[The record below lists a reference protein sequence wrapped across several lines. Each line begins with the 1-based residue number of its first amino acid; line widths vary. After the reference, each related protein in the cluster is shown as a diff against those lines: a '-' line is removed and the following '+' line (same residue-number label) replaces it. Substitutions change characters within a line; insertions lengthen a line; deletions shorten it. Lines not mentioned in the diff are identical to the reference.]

1 MGSDG
6 SLSTFFPAKILLFGE
21 YTVINGGVAL
31 AIPFNHFQGAWQI
44 SNTPAYDWN
53 PLLRFLQAN
62 PELGID
68 ALQLERDLVAGAGYV
83 STIPQGKG
91 LGSSGALVA
100 SIFDYYSLQKDLS
113 LLEVKH
119 MLSQMEGFY
128 HGQSSGVDPLV
139 SWLKK
144 PLLLDAQFNPQVAE
158 LPVEHW
164 RELERWFL
172 FDSEVSRHS
181 APLIAAFKQKMQD
194 EAFQK
199 TMGHLKLVIHE
210 AIDAYQEIN
219 EAVMGQ
225 VMMDLSRLQ
234 FECLQEMIPQNMR
247 QLWLEGLDTRQFA
260 LKLCGAG
267 GGGYFIGYSLK
278 GTPRKILK
286 F

>member
-1 MGSDG
+1 MIKS
-6 SLSTFFPAKILLFGE
+6 FPAKILLFGE

-31 AIPFNHFQGAWQI
+31 AIPFDHYQGSWQLT
-44 SNTPAYDWN
+44 NAPKYDWN
-53 PLLRFLQAN
+53 PLLRFLQAH
-62 PELGID
+62 PELEID
-68 ALQLERDLVAGAGYV
+68 AQKLERDLSGGAGYV

-100 SIFDYYSLQKDLS
+100 SIFDFYSVKKDLS
-113 LLEVKH
+113 LLEIKTK
-119 MLSQMEGFY
+119 LSQMEGFY

-144 PLLLDAQFNPQVAE
+144 PLMLDAQFNPSLADVPVKTWSE
-158 LPVEHW
+158 LD
-164 RELERWFL
+164 RWFL

-194 EAFQK
+194 ETFK
-199 TMGHLKLVIHE
+199 TTMGHLNLVVDE
-210 AIDAYQEIN
+210 AIDAYQELN

-225 VMMDLSRLQ
+225 AMLDLSRLQ
-234 FECLQEMIPQNMR
+234 YECMQEMIPDSIKS
-247 QLWLEGLDTRQFA
+247 LWLEGISSRQFA

-267 GGGYFIGYSLK
+267 GGGYFIGYRLK
-278 GTPRKILK
+278 NAPTKTLK

>member
-31 AIPFNHFQGAWQI
+31 AIPFDHFQGSWHLSQA
-44 SNTPAYDWN
+44 PRYDWN
-53 PLLRFLQAN
+53 PLLRFLQAH
-62 PELGID
+62 PELAID
-68 ALQLERDLVAGAGYV
+68 AARLERDLAGGAGYV

-119 MLSQMEGFY
+119 KLSQMEGFY

-158 LPVEHW
+158 LPVERW

-194 EAFQK
+194 ESFK
-199 TMGHLKLVIHE
+199 ITMGHLNLVIDE

-225 VMMDLSRLQ
+225 VMLDLSRLQ
-234 FECLQEMIPQNMR
+234 FECLQEMIPQAMK
-247 QLWLEGLDTRQFA
+247 QLWLEGLDSRQFA

-267 GGGYFIGYSLK
+267 GGGYFIGYRLK
-278 GTPRKILK
+278 NAPTKTLK